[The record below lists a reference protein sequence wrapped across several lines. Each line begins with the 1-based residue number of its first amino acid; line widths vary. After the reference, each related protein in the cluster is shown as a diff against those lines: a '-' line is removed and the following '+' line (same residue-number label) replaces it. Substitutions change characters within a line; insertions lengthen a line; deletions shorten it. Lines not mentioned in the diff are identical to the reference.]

1 MENAARLRN
10 GRAPKRPTI
19 ENDHPTSSL
28 DNDKSRHPDSTIHIR
43 DTRVRT
49 YTYPHTTYI
58 RIYTAYVHEAHTC
71 TKPARINRFEGSSYV
86 RIFDKPFGDVR
97 KVEIGE

>member
-49 YTYPHTTYI
+49 YTYPHTYI